1 MRKDVEAVISYWRDP
16 GGGSLPDPENHAE
29 IFFGHHDE
37 DNRTM
42 HVQDIRGSD
51 SIYSL
56 DTNGF
61 EVRTIAKT
69 EWDMMNE
76 EIVRM
81 EYFEEISSLIKGA

>member
-1 MRKDVEAVISYWRDP
+1 
-16 GGGSLPDPENHAE
+16 
-29 IFFGHHDE
+29 
-37 DNRTM
+37 M
-42 HVQDIRGSD
+42 HVRDIRGSD

-81 EYFEEISSLIKGA
+81 EYFEEISSLIKRA